1 MSMRG
6 MRVVV
11 CCAIAVLCLQS
22 QRAWSA
28 DKLPAD
34 SPADQQMDKR
44 ILGDRF
50 SFDAGLKFWVAKWQA
65 AGFITVTSP
74 TIGTTSTNITR
85 TSDTTAMLGPSLTGT
100 VRVRDDEWFNSVSV
114 NFTWLQAGG
123 FNFSS
128 AGFNNGV
135 TIDQDS
141 ATRRDYSIVA
151 ALSVWRGFG
160 FFAGYYNM
168 QQRFTSHSPSGFF
181 PTPTQETVYISGP
194 LIGFFGSGTVA
205 GPLKAY
211 GNLAIG
217 FYEQKSNN
225 NPSGTVQTAEKGAQG
240 YSAEFGLALDGPS
253 LRTGIGSIGS
263 AVMMGFRTQIINNNL
278 GPLANNDVTWGP
290 TFQVVA
296 RF

>member
-1 MSMRG
+1 MSTG
-6 MRVVV
+6 GTRVVV
-11 CCAIAVLCLQS
+11 CCVIAVLCLQN

-34 SPADQQMDKR
+34 SPGDQQTDKR

-50 SFDAGLKFWVAKWQA
+50 SFDAGLKFWVAKWQP
-65 AGFITVTSP
+65 GGVLSN
-74 TIGTTSTNITR
+74 GTTQVNLSR
-85 TSDTTAMLGPSLTGT
+85 TSDTTAMMGPSLTGS

-123 FNFSS
+123 FDFSPIAVS
-128 AGFNNGV
+128 NGIPV
-135 TIDQDS
+135 DQTS

-168 QQRFTSHSPSGFF
+168 QQRHSSTQPSPF
-181 PTPTQETVYISGP
+181 PPHDTVWISGP
-194 LIGFFGSGTVA
+194 LVGFFGSGTVA

-217 FYEQKSNN
+217 FYDEKSNT
-225 NPSGTVQTAEKGAQG
+225 SGTVQTTAKAVQG
-240 YSAEFGLALDGPS
+240 YSAEFGLSLDGPS
-253 LRTGIGSIGS
+253 LRTGLGAIGS
-263 AVMMGFRTQIINNNL
+263 AVMMGFRTQIINVNL
-278 GPLANNDVTWGP
+278 GQLSNNDTTWGP

>member
-1 MSMRG
+1 MSMRS

-11 CCAIAVLCLQS
+11 CCVVALFCLLCE
-22 QRAWSA
+22 RAWST

-34 SPADQQMDKR
+34 SPADQQTDKK

-50 SFDAGLKFWVAKWQA
+50 SFDAGLKFWVAKWQP
-65 AGFITVTSP
+65 AGFVTVNG
-74 TIGTTSTNITR
+74 GTTSFNVSR
-85 TSDTTAMLGPSLTGT
+85 TSDTTAMMGPSLTGT

-123 FNFSS
+123 FDFSPMGS
-128 AGFNNGV
+128 NNGV
-135 TIDQDS
+135 PTDQTS

-168 QQRFTSHSPSGFF
+168 QQRFTAHSPSGFF
-181 PTPTQETVYISGP
+181 PSPTQETVYISGP

-217 FYEQKSNN
+217 FYNQKSNN
-225 NPSGTVQTAEKGAQG
+225 NPSGTVQTTDKGDQG

-263 AVMMGFRTQIINNNL
+263 AVMMGYRMQVINNNL

>member
-1 MSMRG
+1 MSMRST
-6 MRVVV
+6 RVVV
-11 CCAIAVLCLQS
+11 CCVIAVLCLQN

-34 SPADQQMDKR
+34 SPGDQQTDKR

-65 AGFITVTSP
+65 AGFFNGVNTS
-74 TIGTTSTNITR
+74 R
-85 TSDTTAMLGPSLTGT
+85 TSDTTALIGPSLTGT
-100 VRVRDDEWFNSVSV
+100 MRIRDDEWLNSVSV
-114 NFTWLQAGG
+114 NFTWLEAGG
-123 FNFSS
+123 FNFSNI
-128 AGFNNGV
+128 GFSNGV
-135 TIDQDS
+135 PFGQTS

-151 ALSVWRGFG
+151 ALSIWRGFG

-168 QQRFTSHSPSGFF
+168 QQRFSN
-181 PTPTQETVYISGP
+181 TPTFPQETVYISGP
-194 LIGFFGSGTVA
+194 LIGFFGSGTVT

-217 FYEQKSNN
+217 FYNEK
-225 NPSGTVQTAEKGAQG
+225 SGTIVQTTTTGAQG
-240 YSAEFGLALDGPS
+240 YSAEFGLSLDGPS
-253 LRTGIGSIGS
+253 LRTGMGSIGS
-263 AVMMGFRTQIINNNL
+263 AVMMGFRTQVININL
-278 GPLANNDVTWGP
+278 GTLANNDVTWGP

>member
-6 MRVVV
+6 RRVVV

-22 QRAWSA
+22 QPAWAA

-34 SPADQQMDKR
+34 SPVEQPTDKR

-50 SFDAGLKFWVAKWQA
+50 SFDAGLKFWVAKWQS
-65 AGFITVTSP
+65 AGLL
-74 TIGTTSTNITR
+74 TTSTTTSTTSASTSR

-100 VRVRDDEWFNSVSV
+100 LRVRDDEWFNSVSV

-123 FNFSS
+123 FDLSPM
-128 AGFNNGV
+128 GFHNGAP
-135 TIDQDS
+135 IDQTS

-160 FFAGYYNM
+160 FFVGYYNM
-168 QQRFTSHSPSGFF
+168 QQRFSVQFPNGFSSPFH
-181 PTPTQETVYISGP
+181 ETVYISGP
-194 LIGFFGSGTVA
+194 MIGFFGSGTVA

-217 FYEQKSNN
+217 FYDEKSNN
-225 NPSGTVQTAEKGAQG
+225 NPSGTVQTTIKAAQG
-240 YSAEFGLALDGPS
+240 YSGEFGLALDGPS

-263 AVMMGFRTQIINNNL
+263 AVMMGFRMQVINANL

>member
-1 MSMRG
+1 MSTRG
-6 MRVVV
+6 TRVVV
-11 CCAIAVLCLQS
+11 CCVVAVFCLLS
-22 QRAWSA
+22 ERAWSA

-34 SPADQQMDKR
+34 SPGDQQTDKR

-65 AGFITVTSP
+65 AGFFNGVNT
-74 TIGTTSTNITR
+74 TR
-85 TSDTTAMLGPSLTGT
+85 TSDTTALLGPSLTGT

-114 NFTWLQAGG
+114 NFTWLEAGG
-123 FNFSS
+123 FNFSTV
-128 AGFNNGV
+128 GLNNGV
-135 TIDQDS
+135 PLDDTS
-141 ATRRDYSIVA
+141 ATRRDYSVVA

-168 QQRFTSHSPSGFF
+168 QQRFSSQSTFTLH
-181 PTPTQETVYISGP
+181 ETVYISGP

-217 FYEQKSNN
+217 FYNEKSNN
-225 NPSGTVQTAEKGAQG
+225 NPSGTVQTTIKASQG

-263 AVMMGFRTQIINNNL
+263 AVMMGYRMQVINNNL

>member
-1 MSMRG
+1 MSMG
-6 MRVVV
+6 SMRVVV
-11 CCAIAVLCLQS
+11 CCVMAGFCLLTEP
-22 QRAWSA
+22 AGAA

-34 SPADQQMDKR
+34 SPVEQPTDKR

-50 SFDAGLKFWVAKWQA
+50 SFDAGLKFWVAKWQP
-65 AGFITVTSP
+65 AGFVTVTTP
-74 TIGTTSTNITR
+74 TTGTVSTNASR

-123 FNFSS
+123 FDFSPM
-128 AGFNNGV
+128 GFNNGV
-135 TIDQDS
+135 PIDQTS

-168 QQRFTSHSPSGFF
+168 QQRFTTQSPSGFF
-181 PTPTQETVYISGP
+181 PSPTQETVYISGP
-194 LIGFFGSGTVA
+194 LIGFFGSGTVS

-217 FYEQKSNN
+217 FYDEKSNN
-225 NPSGTVQTAEKGAQG
+225 NPSGTVQTTAKGVQG
-240 YSAEFGLALDGPS
+240 YSAEFGLSLDGPS
-253 LRTGIGSIGS
+253 LKTGMGAIGS
-263 AVMMGFRTQIINNNL
+263 AVMMGFRTQVINVNNA
-278 GPLANNDVTWGP
+278 PLANNDVTWGP

>member
-1 MSMRG
+1 
-6 MRVVV
+6 V
-11 CCAIAVLCLQS
+11 AVFCLLS
-22 QRAWSA
+22 ERAWSA

-34 SPADQQMDKR
+34 SPGDQQTDKR

-65 AGFITVTSP
+65 AGFFNGVNT
-74 TIGTTSTNITR
+74 TR
-85 TSDTTAMLGPSLTGT
+85 TSDTTALLGPSLTGT

-114 NFTWLQAGG
+114 NFTWLEAGG
-123 FNFSS
+123 FNFSTV
-128 AGFNNGV
+128 GLNNGV
-135 TIDQDS
+135 PLDDTS
-141 ATRRDYSIVA
+141 ATRRDYSVVA

-168 QQRFTSHSPSGFF
+168 QQRFSSQSTFTLH
-181 PTPTQETVYISGP
+181 ETVYISGP

-217 FYEQKSNN
+217 FYNEKSNN
-225 NPSGTVQTAEKGAQG
+225 NPSGTVQTTIKASQG

-263 AVMMGFRTQIINNNL
+263 AVMMGYRMQVINNNL

>member
-1 MSMRG
+1 MSTRG
-6 MRVVV
+6 TRVVV
-11 CCAIAVLCLQS
+11 CCVVAVFCFLCE
-22 QRAWSA
+22 RAQAA

-34 SPADQQMDKR
+34 SPGDQQTDKR

-50 SFDAGLKFWVAKWQA
+50 SFDAGLKFWVAKWQP
-65 AGFITVTSP
+65 AGFVTVNG
-74 TIGTTSTNITR
+74 GTTSFNGTR
-85 TSDTTAMLGPSLTGT
+85 TSDTTAMLGPSLTGSM
-100 VRVRDDEWFNSVSV
+100 RVRDDEWFNSVSV

-123 FNFSS
+123 FDFS
-128 AGFNNGV
+128 AFGLNNGV
-135 TIDQDS
+135 PTDQTS

-168 QQRFTSHSPSGFF
+168 QQRFTTKSPSGFF
-181 PTPTQETVYISGP
+181 PSPTQETVYISGP

-217 FYEQKSNN
+217 FYTQKSNN
-225 NPSGTVQTAEKGAQG
+225 NPSGTVQTHNTGSQG

-263 AVMMGFRTQIINNNL
+263 AVMMGYRMQVINNNL

>member
-1 MSMRG
+1 MSIRG
-6 MRVVV
+6 RRIVV
-11 CCAIAVLCLQS
+11 CCAIAMLCLQS

-34 SPADQQMDKR
+34 SPGDQQTDKR

-50 SFDAGLKFWVAKWQA
+50 SFDAGLKFWVAKWQPA
-65 AGFITVTSP
+65 SSIVVTNNNNVLQVMAS
-74 TIGTTSTNITR
+74 R

-100 VRVRDDEWFNSVSV
+100 MRIRDDEWFNSVSV

-123 FNFSS
+123 FDFSP
-128 AGFNNGV
+128 AATVNGIP
-135 TIDQDS
+135 TDQTT
-141 ATRRDYSIVA
+141 AIRRDYSIVA

-168 QQRFTSHSPSGFF
+168 QQRISSQSPNGFNN
-181 PTPTQETVYISGP
+181 TIAHQTVYVSGP
-194 LIGFFGSGTVA
+194 LIGFFGSTTVS

-217 FYEQKSNN
+217 FYDQKQSDSV
-225 NPSGTVQTAEKGAQG
+225 SGGPLTIKGVQG
-240 YSAEFGLALDGPS
+240 YSAEFGLSLDGPS
-253 LRTGIGSIGS
+253 LKTGLGSIGS
-263 AVMMGFRTQIINNNL
+263 AIQMGFRAQIINVNNAGL
-278 GPLANNDVTWGP
+278 SNNDTTWGP

>member
-1 MSMRG
+1 MSMWS

-11 CCAIAVLCLQS
+11 CCVVAVFCLLCE
-22 QRAWSA
+22 RAQAA

-34 SPADQQMDKR
+34 SPVEQPTDKR

-50 SFDAGLKFWVAKWQA
+50 SFDAGLKFWVAKWQP
-65 AGFITVTSP
+65 AGFVSVTPPGGATTTVNGS
-74 TIGTTSTNITR
+74 R
-85 TSDTTAMLGPSLTGT
+85 TSDTTAMIGPSLTGT
-100 VRVRDDEWFNSVSV
+100 LRIRDDEWLNSVSV
-114 NFTWLQAGG
+114 NFTWLEAGG
-123 FNFSS
+123 FDFSPI
-128 AGFNNGV
+128 GLNGGIP
-135 TIDQDS
+135 IDQTS

-151 ALSVWRGFG
+151 ALSIWRSFG

-168 QQRFTSHSPSGFF
+168 QQRFNSQSLTGITF
-181 PTPTQETVYISGP
+181 PLQQTVIISGP
-194 LIGFFGSGTVA
+194 LIGFFGSTTVS

-217 FYEQKSNN
+217 FYDEKSNN
-225 NPSGTVQTAEKGAQG
+225 NLSGNPQTTNKGVQG
-240 YSAEFGLALDGPS
+240 YSAEFGLSLDGPS

-263 AVMMGFRTQIINNNL
+263 AIQMGYRMQVINVNS
-278 GPLANNDVTWGP
+278 GQLANNDTTWGP

>member
-1 MSMRG
+1 MSTRG
-6 MRVVV
+6 TRVVV
-11 CCAIAVLCLQS
+11 CCVVTVFCLLCE
-22 QRAWSA
+22 RAQAA

-34 SPADQQMDKR
+34 SPGDQQTDKR

-50 SFDAGLKFWVAKWQA
+50 SFDAGLKFWVAKWQP
-65 AGFITVTSP
+65 GGVVTN
-74 TIGTTSTNITR
+74 GTTQLNLSR

-114 NFTWLQAGG
+114 NFTWLEAGG
-123 FNFSS
+123 FNFSPIAVS
-128 AGFNNGV
+128 NG
-135 TIDQDS
+135 IALDQTS

-168 QQRFTSHSPSGFF
+168 QQRHSSSQGPFQ
-181 PTPTQETVYISGP
+181 PQETVYISGP
-194 LIGFFGSGTVA
+194 LIGFFGSTTVS
-205 GPLKAY
+205 GPLKVY

-217 FYEQKSNN
+217 FYDEKANT
-225 NPSGTVQTAEKGAQG
+225 PTGTVTTAKAVQG
-240 YSAEFGLALDGPS
+240 YSAEFGLSLDGPS
-253 LRTGIGSIGS
+253 LKTGMGAIGS
-263 AVMMGFRTQIINNNL
+263 AVMMGYRTQVINVNL
-278 GPLANNDVTWGP
+278 GQLSNNDTTWGP

>member
-1 MSMRG
+1 MGIRG

-11 CCAIAVLCLQS
+11 CCVVAMLCLLCELAQ
-22 QRAWSA
+22 AA

-34 SPADQQMDKR
+34 SPADQTDKR

-50 SFDAGLKFWVAKWQA
+50 SFDAGLKFWVAKWQP
-65 AGFITVTSP
+65 AGFV
-74 TIGTTSTNITR
+74 STNNNTLQVNTSR

-100 VRVRDDEWFNSVSV
+100 MRVQDDEWLNSVSV

-123 FNFSS
+123 FDFSPIGTS
-128 AGFNNGV
+128 NGV
-135 TIDQDS
+135 PIDQTS

-168 QQRFTSHSPSGFF
+168 QQRFSSHSPSGFF
-181 PTPTQETVYISGP
+181 SGTTQESVYISGP
-194 LIGFFGSGTVA
+194 MIGFFASGTVS

-211 GNLAIG
+211 ANLAIG
-217 FYEQKSNN
+217 FYDQKSNN
-225 NPSGTVQTAEKGAQG
+225 NPSGTVQTVEKAVQG
-240 YSAEFGLALDGPS
+240 YSSEFGLSLDGPS
-253 LRTGIGSIGS
+253 LRTGMGAIGS
-263 AVMMGFRTQIINNNL
+263 AVQMGFRAQIINSNL
-278 GPLANNDVTWGP
+278 GQLANNDVTWGP
-290 TFQVVA
+290 TFQVVV

>member
-1 MSMRG
+1 MRG
-6 MRVVV
+6 TWVVV
-11 CCAIAVLCLQS
+11 CCVIAVSCLQG

-34 SPADQQMDKR
+34 SPGDQQTSKR

-50 SFDAGLKFWVAKWQA
+50 SFDAGLKFWVAKWQP
-65 AGFITVTSP
+65 AGFVT
-74 TIGTTSTNITR
+74 TGTTSVNASR

-123 FNFSS
+123 FDFSPM
-128 AGFNNGV
+128 GFNNSIP
-135 TIDQDS
+135 IDQTS

-160 FFAGYYNM
+160 IFAGYYNM
-168 QQRFTSHSPSGFF
+168 QQRFNSQSPSGFF
-181 PTPTQETVYISGP
+181 PGLRQETVYISGP
-194 LIGFFGSGTVA
+194 LIGFFGSGTVT

-217 FYEQKSNN
+217 FYDEKSNN
-225 NPSGTVQTAEKGAQG
+225 NPTGTVQTTAKGVQG
-240 YSAEFGLALDGPS
+240 YSAEFGLSLDGPS
-253 LRTGIGSIGS
+253 IGTGLGSIGS
-263 AVMMGFRTQIINNNL
+263 AVQMGFRAQIINVNNS
-278 GPLANNDVTWGP
+278 PLANNDVTWGP
-290 TFQVVA
+290 TFQVVV

>member
-1 MSMRG
+1 

-11 CCAIAVLCLQS
+11 CCVIAVLCLQS
-22 QRAWSA
+22 QWAWSA

-34 SPADQQMDKR
+34 SPGDQPTDKK

-50 SFDAGLKFWVAKWQA
+50 SFDAGLKFWVAKWQP
-65 AGFITVTSP
+65 AGFVGSNNNTLQVNTS
-74 TIGTTSTNITR
+74 R
-85 TSDTTAMLGPSLTGT
+85 TSDTTAMLGPSLTGSM
-100 VRVRDDEWFNSVSV
+100 RVRDDEWFNSVSV

-123 FNFSS
+123 FDFSPTGKS
-128 AGFNNGV
+128 NGV
-135 TIDQDS
+135 PIDQTS

-151 ALSVWRGFG
+151 ALSIWRGFG

-168 QQRFTSHSPSGFF
+168 QQRFSSQSTTGITF
-181 PTPTQETVYISGP
+181 PLHETVYISGP
-194 LIGFFGSGTVA
+194 LIGFFGSGTVS

-217 FYEQKSNN
+217 FYDEKSNN
-225 NPSGTVQTAEKGAQG
+225 NPSGTVQTTAKGVQG
-240 YSAEFGLALDGPS
+240 YSAEFGLSLDGPS
-253 LRTGIGSIGS
+253 LKTGLGSIGS
-263 AVMMGFRTQIINNNL
+263 AIQMGFRTQVINVNNN
-278 GPLANNDVTWGP
+278 GFANNDVTWGP

>member
-6 MRVVV
+6 TRVVV
-11 CCAIAVLCLQS
+11 CCVVAVFCLLCKQAL
-22 QRAWSA
+22 AA

-34 SPADQQMDKR
+34 SPVEQQTDKR

-50 SFDAGLKFWVAKWQA
+50 SFDAGLKFWVAKWQP
-65 AGFITVTSP
+65 AGFVGTGNNTVQVNTS
-74 TIGTTSTNITR
+74 R
-85 TSDTTAMLGPSLTGT
+85 TSDTTAMLGPSLTGSM
-100 VRVRDDEWFNSVSV
+100 RVRDDEWFNSVSV

-123 FNFSS
+123 FDFSPT
-128 AGFNNGV
+128 GTNNGV
-135 TIDQDS
+135 RIDQTS

-168 QQRFTSHSPSGFF
+168 QQRFSSQFSTSITGPLH
-181 PTPTQETVYISGP
+181 ETVYISGP
-194 LIGFFGSGTVA
+194 LIGFFGSGTVS

-217 FYEQKSNN
+217 FYDEKSNN
-225 NPSGTVQTAEKGAQG
+225 NPSGTVQTTAKAVQG
-240 YSAEFGLALDGPS
+240 YSGEFGLSLDGPS
-253 LRTGIGSIGS
+253 LNTGLGSIGS
-263 AVMMGFRTQIINNNL
+263 AVQMGFRAQVINVNTN
-278 GPLANNDVTWGP
+278 GFANNDVTWGP

>member
-1 MSMRG
+1 MSTRG
-6 MRVVV
+6 TRVVV
-11 CCAIAVLCLQS
+11 CCAIAMLCLQN
-22 QRAWSA
+22 QVAWSA

-34 SPADQQMDKR
+34 SPADQQTDKR

-50 SFDAGLKFWVAKWQA
+50 SFDAGLKFWVAKWQRG
-65 AGFITVTSP
+65 GFVTVTNQ
-74 TIGTTSTNITR
+74 TGGTTSVNASR

-123 FNFSS
+123 FNFSPM
-128 AGFNNGV
+128 GFNNGV
-135 TIDQDS
+135 PTDQTS

-168 QQRFTSHSPSGFF
+168 QQRFSTHSPSGFF
-181 PTPTQETVYISGP
+181 PSPTQETVYISGP
-194 LIGFFGSGTVA
+194 LIGFFGSGTVT

-217 FYEQKSNN
+217 FYNEKSNN
-225 NPSGTVQTAEKGAQG
+225 NPSGTVQTTANGVQG
-240 YSAEFGLALDGPS
+240 YSAEFGLSLDGPS
-253 LRTGIGSIGS
+253 LKTGLGSIGS
-263 AVMMGFRTQIINNNL
+263 AVMMGFRTQIINVNNA
-278 GPLANNDVTWGP
+278 PLANNDTTWGP

>member
-6 MRVVV
+6 ARVVV
-11 CCAIAVLCLQS
+11 CCVVALLCLQG
-22 QRAWSA
+22 QPAWSA

-34 SPADQQMDKR
+34 SPADQQTDKR

-50 SFDAGLKFWVAKWQA
+50 SFDAGLKFWVAKWQP
-65 AGFITVTSP
+65 AGFVGTNNNTLQVNTS
-74 TIGTTSTNITR
+74 R

-100 VRVRDDEWFNSVSV
+100 MRVRDDEWFNSVSV

-123 FNFSS
+123 FDFSPTG
-128 AGFNNGV
+128 ANNGV
-135 TIDQDS
+135 PLDQTS

-151 ALSVWRGFG
+151 ALSIWRGFG

-168 QQRFTSHSPSGFF
+168 QQRFSSQSNTAITFAP
-181 PTPTQETVYISGP
+181 QQTVYISGP
-194 LIGFFGSGTVA
+194 LIGFFGSGTVS

-217 FYEQKSNN
+217 FYDEKSNN
-225 NPSGTVQTAEKGAQG
+225 NPTGTVQTTAKGVQG
-240 YSAEFGLALDGPS
+240 YSAEFGLSLDGPS
-253 LRTGIGSIGS
+253 IGTGLGSIGS
-263 AVMMGFRTQIINNNL
+263 AVQMGFRAQVINVNNS
-278 GPLANNDVTWGP
+278 PFANNDVTWGP

>member
-6 MRVVV
+6 ARVVV
-11 CCAIAVLCLQS
+11 CCVVALLCLQG

-34 SPADQQMDKR
+34 SPADQQTDKR

-50 SFDAGLKFWVAKWQA
+50 SFDAGLKFWVAKWQP
-65 AGFITVTSP
+65 AGFVGTNNNTLQVNTS
-74 TIGTTSTNITR
+74 R

-100 VRVRDDEWFNSVSV
+100 MRVRDDEWFNSVSV

-123 FNFSS
+123 FDFSPTG
-128 AGFNNGV
+128 ANNGV
-135 TIDQDS
+135 PLDQTS

-151 ALSVWRGFG
+151 ALSIWRGFG

-168 QQRFTSHSPSGFF
+168 QQRFSSQSNTAITFAP
-181 PTPTQETVYISGP
+181 QQTVYISGP
-194 LIGFFGSGTVA
+194 LIGFFGSGTVS

-217 FYEQKSNN
+217 FYDEKSNN
-225 NPSGTVQTAEKGAQG
+225 NPTGTVQTTAKGVQG
-240 YSAEFGLALDGPS
+240 YSAEFGLSLDGPS
-253 LRTGIGSIGS
+253 IGTGLGSIGS
-263 AVMMGFRTQIINNNL
+263 AVQMGFRAQVINVNNS
-278 GPLANNDVTWGP
+278 PFANNDVTWGP